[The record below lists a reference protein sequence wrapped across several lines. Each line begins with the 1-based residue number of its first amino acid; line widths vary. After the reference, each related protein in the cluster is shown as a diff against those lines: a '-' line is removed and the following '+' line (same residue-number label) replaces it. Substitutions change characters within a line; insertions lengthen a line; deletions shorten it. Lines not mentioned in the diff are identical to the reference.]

1 MTLISLTFLLILTVV
16 FPAFSE
22 TTNQD
27 SLTILI
33 TGSYRGRINGCHC
46 PSSSKGGLAERKTLL
61 DKQFSGKNL
70 LMLDCG
76 GFLDLDPDAGRR
88 ASICTLKGLK
98 KLGLSIAGVSMRDL
112 FYGLEFVKQ
121 AADSASIELICANL
135 LNGSTGKQI
144 FSSWSVHDIT
154 GMTVAVTCVLEHLS
168 GFRVPGAGD
177 CRTIPSDSVIS
188 DLRKSIPEGADF
200 IILLTDIRESGLRE
214 LIPTFPELD
223 LIFTS
228 SRRIVSP
235 SPIYIE
241 SVIVIRPMP
250 DGGAIDGI
258 TIPRD
263 WSKGKAFSYF
273 SLPIDNKVTAEG
285 STEKWIK
292 DCLGWSEK

>member
-1 MTLISLTFLLILTVV
+1 
-16 FPAFSE
+16 
-22 TTNQD
+22 
-27 SLTILI
+27 
-33 TGSYRGRINGCHC
+33 
-46 PSSSKGGLAERKTLL
+46 
-61 DKQFSGKNL
+61 
-70 LMLDCG
+70 
-76 GFLDLDPDAGRR
+76 
-88 ASICTLKGLK
+88 
-98 KLGLSIAGVSMRDL
+98 
-112 FYGLEFVKQ
+112 
-121 AADSASIELICANL
+121 
-135 LNGSTGKQI
+135 
-144 FSSWSVHDIT
+144 
-154 GMTVAVTCVLEHLS
+154 VLEHLS